1 MARISGMHEDGQ
13 AKSKE
18 SVNCDQDPGE
28 GSGWD
33 VGSSVLTA
41 GRPRPAGSELLLGS
55 TLSPIQGLTSA
66 MAFSCSSGVFLQQ
79 CRAHQPNVGQY
90 LKFHGSSSRG
100 CRRRLLHVCLLWTEE
115 QFLFCAE
122 LISRLCSL
130 VTSSCQNR
138 GLSGKHPRKSQN
150 SHWEQKHSFT
160 KCLVCSYATQP
171 NGQATSHSPE
181 SVKTQLCSHAGAG
194 VRSALRRPTGRITVV
209 FHNAWGR
216 HCAKVLCHA

>member
-1 MARISGMHEDGQ
+1 MLFWGL
-13 AKSKE
+13 
-18 SVNCDQDPGE
+18 
-28 GSGWD
+28 
-33 VGSSVLTA
+33 LTA
-41 GRPRPAGSELLLGS
+41 VS
-55 TLSPIQGLTSA
+55 
-66 MAFSCSSGVFLQQ
+66 V
-79 CRAHQPNVGQY
+79 RAHQPNVGRY

-115 QFLFCAE
+115 QYLFCTE
-122 LISRLCSL
+122 LISRICSL

-150 SHWEQKHSFT
+150 SHWEQKHSLT

-194 VRSALRRPTGRITVV
+194 ARSARWRPTGRLTVV
-209 FHNAWGR
+209 LHNAWGR